1 MSSDTAVASYPVER
15 EVDVALRDGTTAHIR
30 PVRADDQP
38 GIRALLDRLSADDR
52 ALRFFSAGSNLRDA
66 ARQAADVDY
75 VNRYGLVAVAP
86 DDRTILGHGCFIR
99 PPGEQQAEVAF
110 EVDDALRGEG
120 IASTMLAH
128 LAQAASAVG
137 IERLTAIVLPENRRM
152 LEVFRESGLQPTI
165 SMGDGEIDVS
175 MATWLGPDALERFDA
190 RDAEAAVAAVRHVL
204 RPGSV
209 AVVGASRRPGSV
221 GAAVWGNLLAGGFNG
236 AAYPVNPRHRSVGG
250 VACHPTVE
258 AIGAPVELAVIA
270 VPAAAVL
277 EAAASCARAG
287 VRAIVVVSDG
297 FAEGGADGRE
307 RQRQLVALCRDAGM
321 RLVGPNCLG
330 VMTTDPD
337 VRLNASFAPGAP
349 SAGPVAFL
357 SQSGALAIAGIDLAG
372 RAGLGLSSFVSVGNK
387 ADLSGNDFLAYW
399 ERDEQTSVVML
410 YLESFGNP
418 RKFSRVARRVA
429 ATKPIVAVKGGRSAA
444 GIQAAGSHTGAML
457 AGSPAAVDA
466 LFGQAGVIATDSLHE
481 LFDVGM
487 LLAHQPAPR
496 GPRVA
501 IVTNGGGL
509 GILCADACAVAGLDV
524 VALSAPTRT
533 ALAEGLADGVALA
546 NPIDLLAA
554 AAPGAFAHAID
565 TLAASDEVDAII
577 AIYVPPMVSDPVEV
591 AHAIRGAA
599 ERAAVPVAAVF
610 AMSEPPRS
618 ALGDGSG
625 VPVFRF
631 PEEAAHAV
639 GRAARYGAWR
649 RRGPD
654 PAPRIEADRRV
665 AAAVIGE
672 RLARGGGWLA
682 PEEVAGL
689 LDAYGIPRA
698 RQRTVA
704 TAHAAGRAAAAL
716 GGDVALKAIAPGLV
730 HRSDAHAVATGLH
743 GERPVARAATAM
755 KRRLADR
762 GVDVTGF
769 LVQEMVEGVEL
780 LTGVVADPVFGPV
793 VVCAAGGTAS
803 EILADRSVRLS
814 PLGPRAAAEMLR
826 ELRTFP
832 LLDGYRG
839 APRCDTAAVEDVL
852 LRLAALADAH
862 PQVAE
867 IECNPLIVSPTG
879 AVAVDARVRVNEPA
893 PRPPEPSLSC

>member
-1 MSSDTAVASYPVER
+1 VATYPIER
-15 EVDVALRDGTTAHIR
+15 EVDVALRDGTTTHIR
-30 PVRADDQP
+30 PVRPDDEA

-66 ARQAADVDY
+66 ARQAANVDY

-99 PPGEQQAEVAF
+99 APGEKEAEIAF

-137 IERLTAIVLPENRRM
+137 IDRLTAIVLPENRRM
-152 LEVFRESGLQPTI
+152 LEVFRESGLRPVI
-165 SMGDGEIDVS
+165 RAGDGEMDVA

-204 RPGSV
+204 RPTSV
-209 AVVGASRRPGSV
+209 AVVGASARPGSV
-221 GAAVWGNLLAGGFNG
+221 GAAVWANLLGAGFSG
-236 AAYPVNPRHRSVGG
+236 AAYPVNPRHRSVAG
-250 VACHPTVE
+250 VRCHPTVE

-277 EAAASCARAG
+277 DAAASCARAG

-297 FAEGGADGRE
+297 FAESGADGRE
-307 RQRQLVALCRDAGM
+307 RQRRLVALCRDAGM

-337 VRLNASFAPGAP
+337 VRLNASFGAGTP
-349 SAGPVAFL
+349 PAGPVAFL
-357 SQSGALAIAGIDLAG
+357 SQSGALAIAAIDLAG

-399 ERDEQTSVVML
+399 EQDDRTEVVML

-457 AGSPAAVDA
+457 AGSPATVDA
-466 LFGQAGVIATDSLHE
+466 LFAQAGVIATDSLHE
-481 LFDVGM
+481 LFDVGV

-496 GPRVA
+496 GARVA

-524 VALSAPTRT
+524 PALSATTR
-533 ALAEGLADGVALA
+533 AALADGLSDGVAPA
-546 NPIDLLAA
+546 NPVDLLAA
-554 AAPGAFAHAID
+554 AEPSAFAHAID
-565 TLAASDEVDAII
+565 TLAASGEVDAVI
-577 AIYVPPMVSDPVEV
+577 AIYVPPMISDPERV
-591 AHAIRGAA
+591 AQAIRDAAAGAT
-599 ERAAVPVAAVF
+599 VPVAAVF
-610 AMSEPPRS
+610 AMSEPPRA
-618 ALGDGSG
+618 ALGDGAG

-631 PEEAAHAV
+631 PEEAAHAL
-639 GRAARYGAWR
+639 GRAARYGAWLQ
-649 RRGPD
+649 RGPD
-654 PAPRIEADRRV
+654 PAPHIDADRHV

-682 PEEVAGL
+682 SEEVAAL
-689 LDAYGIPRA
+689 LDAYAIPRA
-698 RQRTVA
+698 RQRIASTP
-704 TAHAAGRAAAAL
+704 HAAGRAAATI

-730 HRSDAHAVATGLH
+730 HRSDAGAVVTSLH
-743 GERPVARAATAM
+743 GDRPVARAASAM
-755 KRRLADR
+755 KRRLASQ
-762 GVDVTGF
+762 GIEVTGF
-769 LVQEMVEGVEL
+769 LVQEMAEGVEL

-793 VVCAAGGTAS
+793 VVCAAGGIAS
-803 EILADRSVRLS
+803 EVLADRSVRLA
-814 PLGPRAAAEMLR
+814 PLGPRAAGEMLR
-826 ELRTFP
+826 ELRAFP

-839 APRCDTAAVEDVL
+839 AARCDTAAVEDVL

-867 IECNPLIVSPTG
+867 IECNPLVVSATG

-893 PRPPEPSLSC
+893 ARPPQPSLS